1 MLFVQVQEVEQ
12 LVIMLLEKEET
23 EQVYQQHSVQM
34 VNLVVHLGITQVVEE
49 EEAMHQ

>member
-1 MLFVQVQEVEQ
+1 MQVRKVEPTALMLPET
-12 LVIMLLEKEET
+12 EET

-34 VNLVVHLGITQVVEE
+34 VNLVVHLDITQVVVE